1 MFCSESP
8 DTKDPSD
15 MQSECQHYLREEPP
29 TVGRTIPDLNTESWL
44 LATGAVYE
52 WTDKETEAP
61 GHKKVLLRVI
71 LYSLVLP
78 LPSPHSM
85 YTNMEEWK
93 FPHLIDEELG
103 LIEGKIPPG
112 TA

>member
-1 MFCSESP
+1 LSSV
-8 DTKDPSD
+8 
-15 MQSECQHYLREEPP
+15 LA
-29 TVGRTIPDLNTESWL
+29 NTQKWVLVLFLSSHF
-44 LATGAVYE
+44 A
-52 WTDKETEAP
+52 DKETEAP